1 MTEKFNIDGDAVR
14 SLARLLDETDLSE
27 IEYQVGTQRVRVCR
41 NGGQVMMTAAP
52 APVAASPII
61 TPAPTQPAPA
71 QIAAPQATQGEKI
84 TSPMVGTA
92 YLAPEPGAAP
102 FIKPGDMINEGD
114 VMLIIEAMKVM
125 NPIKA
130 TKSGKVLEILVSDG
144 APVEYGEPLITLG

>member
-41 NGGQVMMTAAP
+41 NGGQVMMAAAP
-52 APVAASPII
+52 APVSAAPII

-71 QIAAPQATQGEKI
+71 QIPAPQAASGEKI

-130 TKSGKVLEILVSDG
+130 TKSGKVLEILVTDG
-144 APVEYGEPLITLG
+144 APVEYGETLITLG